1 MKLKFLGLI
10 LIASM
15 LLSGCSNNSA
25 EINQAKIDA
34 CKTIMVKTQSGE
46 ILAMINSGDF
56 QRAAFDKL
64 AKLDEKYT
72 DIAVAVHAGYLIANT
87 DEEPLSEMNLLEY
100 RKISAKISQ
109 FCSIL

>member
-1 MKLKFLGLI
+1 MRLKLLAIALI
-10 LIASM
+10 TVVLM
-15 LLSGCSNNSA
+15 SGCSNNSA

-34 CKTIMVKTQSGE
+34 CKTIMIKSQSGE
-46 ILAMINSGDF
+46 ILAMITSGDS

-72 DIAVAVHAGYLIANT
+72 DIAVAVHAGYLISNT
-87 DEEPLSEMNLLEY
+87 DEEPLSEINLLEY
-100 RKISAKISQ
+100 RKISAKIAQ